1 MIEEFSSIYSNY
13 IVDINSGH
21 TTVYRYRYQ
30 EGGDYIKEEKEYT
43 DFNTNIVLGYVGVN
57 DVDVNNGAFVES
69 IINNEENK
77 RLLFDKLKLA
87 IEYQSGLT
95 FTEDESKQYF
105 EITNKIAVD
114 GRFMCP
120 VPVSRKYLD
129 ILINYIHEFLGIKV
143 EQSENGNHE
152 FVSTEGS
159 ASRFTSKSGNPSYY
173 HYLNC
178 IYNNPKKLHKPVN
191 QKDHDDPTTY
201 LFKDWNCDAGC
212 FSMIVEP
219 EKMDNFVISLE
230 EDSKRKYAE
239 KEIEK
244 CYDISL
250 KSNDKEDNSRYG
262 TIFKAKPDVIM
273 KLSVNSKLNVI
284 ANGFSDDSGVTMVSI
299 LITEQ
304 AFDIETARIHLNRL
318 TICKYIFD
326 TSNAF
331 DYHKAIQPIVND
343 PIQLFIRMIDSIFGL
358 YAYTKPFLQYHGA
371 ITLANLANSNVETD
385 DEIDLEN
392 ADTIENMLNDDEQN
406 TTISIADWR
415 NKYAE
420 DISKFEVRCDKLAN
434 KFRDVQRLDEY
445 GTKDSNSINS
455 LCLHMLDVCR
465 AVRDLIE
472 CIKPNISKQDKVSI
486 ELACRIEEVGYKTS
500 SFYNRSGREKYPR
513 DSYNLN
519 PDVIMGTI
527 ISNPSGDFMWGDKR
541 LHGDI
546 QATVYTEIVNK
557 NNTIVE
563 DIPKYINDMLL
574 SNVESAVKKYFKG
587 DGEIEEESDEEVEE
601 EITSEYEIPNCD
613 WLLKL
618 YQLVTL
624 KWANSEVGKYIITS
638 VKNMLI
644 RIRRMLNK

>member
-1 MIEEFSSIYSNY
+1 
-13 IVDINSGH
+13 
-21 TTVYRYRYQ
+21 
-30 EGGDYIKEEKEYT
+30 
-43 DFNTNIVLGYVGVN
+43 
-57 DVDVNNGAFVES
+57 
-69 IINNEENK
+69 
-77 RLLFDKLKLA
+77 
-87 IEYQSGLT
+87 
-95 FTEDESKQYF
+95 
-105 EITNKIAVD
+105 
-114 GRFMCP
+114 
-120 VPVSRKYLD
+120 
-129 ILINYIHEFLGIKV
+129 
-143 EQSENGNHE
+143 
-152 FVSTEGS
+152 
-159 ASRFTSKSGNPSYY
+159 
-173 HYLNC
+173 
-178 IYNNPKKLHKPVN
+178 
-191 QKDHDDPTTY
+191 
-201 LFKDWNCDAGC
+201 
-212 FSMIVEP
+212 MIVEP

-343 PIQLFIRMIDSIFGL
+343 PIQLFIRMIDSTFGL

-371 ITLANLANSNVETD
+371 ITLANLIDSNVEIN

-392 ADTIENMLNDDEQN
+392 VDTIESMLKDDEEN
-406 TTISIADWR
+406 TTISIQDWR

-420 DISKFEVRCDKLAN
+420 AISMFEIKYDRLTNKFE
-434 KFRDVQRLDEY
+434 DVQRLDEY

-455 LCLHMLDVCR
+455 VYLHMLDVCR

-472 CIKPNISKQDKVSI
+472 CIEPNISKQDKSSI
-486 ELACRIEEVGYKTS
+486 ELAGHIEGVNYKTS
-500 SFYNRSGREKYPR
+500 SFYDRSGWEKYPR
-513 DSYNLN
+513 DSCNLN

-527 ISNPSGDFMWGDKR
+527 ISSPNGDLMWGDKDIN
-541 LHGDI
+541 GDK
-546 QATVYTEIVNK
+546 QVMTYSEIINK
-557 NNTIVE
+557 NNTIIE

-574 SNVESAVKKYFKG
+574 SNVKTAIKKYFDTTRHDQD
-587 DGEIEEESDEEVEE
+587 DGEHSDQESNMKSKID
-601 EITSEYEIPNCD
+601 YEIPNCD

-618 YQLVTL
+618 YQLITL
-624 KWANSEVGKYIITS
+624 KWANSEVGKYIMTS

-644 RIRRMLNK
+644 RIRRMFNK